1 VLFRSVAWEIG
12 VESILCEGGAR
23 LAASLLRERRVQ
35 RLYLMM
41 APLTLGSRGVPAF
54 SEEAETLD
62 WSGFSPASAPVT
74 LGRDTLIVLDREGN

>member
-1 VLFRSVAWEIG
+1 
-12 VESILCEGGAR
+12 
-23 LAASLLRERRVQ
+23 
-35 RLYLMM
+35 
-41 APLTLGSRGVPAF
+41 VPAF